1 MIKINKMKKIL
12 FMSILSIMLSLVGC
26 NREKK
31 YLKEHQV
38 IYYGTFEFEK
48 FEKNAKI
55 NKEKAYK
62 LGLTFSNKNGFT
74 MGNNC

>member
-1 MIKINKMKKIL
+1 
-12 FMSILSIMLSLVGC
+12 MLSLVGC

-62 LGLTFSNKNGFT
+62 LGLTFSNKNGFI